1 MRKHVHILRIE
12 QIRAFLSLFYRKI
25 LAGTLFFDDGIL
37 PAARLSAFAMIAV
50 TSGQIIGEQT
60 TTGERHAHRAMHEAF
75 DVEIVGNACANVS
88 HGLQIH
94 FTGKHH
100 TTCTQLVEGVRCLIV
115 GDSRL
120 RAHMQFQVRRHFA
133 SHEHHANVGNDQC
146 VHAGVFELADV
157 FAHRFDFIVARQ
169 HIAGHI
175 HASATLM
182 RVTGAFFEIL
192 QTQVFRRR
200 THAERLTSAVDGVRT
215 VIDGGF
221 QSSQIARGS
230 QYFRLVS
237 SLHACSSYSIF
248 PLYILDYSRD
258 TSAASGKYIR
268 GKTHAE
274 NKGVHRGDGRLDAKR
289 CESDTQPSLASS
301 SSVSSSSSA
310 LRESRM
316 VSGRWAPGIT
326 NMWSPLASSHAS
338 TTRW

>member
-1 MRKHVHILRIE
+1 
-12 QIRAFLSLFYRKI
+12 
-25 LAGTLFFDDGIL
+25 
-37 PAARLSAFAMIAV
+37 
-50 TSGQIIGEQT
+50 
-60 TTGERHAHRAMHEAF
+60 
-75 DVEIVGNACANVS
+75 
-88 HGLQIH
+88 
-94 FTGKHH
+94 
-100 TTCTQLVEGVRCLIV
+100 
-115 GDSRL
+115 
-120 RAHMQFQVRRHFA
+120 
-133 SHEHHANVGNDQC
+133 
-146 VHAGVFELADV
+146 
-157 FAHRFDFIVARQ
+157 
-169 HIAGHI
+169 
-175 HASATLM
+175 M

-200 THAERLTSAVDGVRT
+200 THAERLASAVDGVRT

-221 QSSQIARGS
+221 QSSQIACGS

-237 SLHACSSYSIF
+237 SLHACSSYSVF
-248 PLYILDYSRD
+248 PLYILNYSRD
-258 TSAASGKYIR
+258 TSAASGKCIR

-274 NKGVHRGDGRLDAKR
+274 NKGVHRGDGRLDANR

>member
-1 MRKHVHILRIE
+1 MERLQNIAISVFKTALNHVFINRGFVGVGHGGDIVGAFRAAFDFEAGGTGVNQIIQVPQHIHVLRIE
-12 QIRAFLSLFYRKI
+12 QIGAVLGLLDREV
-25 LAGTLFFDDGIL
+25 LAGALLFHDRIL
-37 PAARLSAFAMIAV
+37 PAAWLGAFAVIAIAA
-50 TSGQIIGEQT
+50 GQIVGEQAAA
-60 TTGERHAHRAMHEAF
+60 GEGHAHSTVDEAF
-75 DVEIVGNACANVS
+75 DVEVIGNVGANIT
-88 HGLQIH
+88 HGLQVH
-94 FTGKHH
+94 LAGQHH
-100 TTCTQLVEGVRCLIV
+100 TASTKLVEGVRSLIISHAGLG
-115 GDSRL
+115 GDV
-120 RAHMQFQVRRHFA
+120 QFQIR
-133 SHEHHANVGNDQC
+133 SHLTGHHHHANIGDDQR

-274 NKGVHRGDGRLDAKR
+274 KQRR
-289 CESDTQPSLASS
+289 PSW
-301 SSVSSSSSA
+301 
-310 LRESRM
+310 RRT
-316 VSGRWAPGIT
+316 P
-326 NMWSPLASSHAS
+326 
-338 TTRW
+338 

>member
-1 MRKHVHILRIE
+1 M
-12 QIRAFLSLFYRKI
+12 
-25 LAGTLFFDDGIL
+25 T
-37 PAARLSAFAMIAV
+37 
-50 TSGQIIGEQT
+50 
-60 TTGERHAHRAMHEAF
+60 
-75 DVEIVGNACANVS
+75 
-88 HGLQIH
+88 
-94 FTGKHH
+94 
-100 TTCTQLVEGVRCLIV
+100 
-115 GDSRL
+115 
-120 RAHMQFQVRRHFA
+120 RRRGGGGGG

-175 HASATLM
+175 HTSATLM

-274 NKGVHRGDGRLDAKR
+274 KQRR
-289 CESDTQPSLASS
+289 PSW
-301 SSVSSSSSA
+301 
-310 LRESRM
+310 RRT
-316 VSGRWAPGIT
+316 P
-326 NMWSPLASSHAS
+326 
-338 TTRW
+338 